1 MRPLARLAIAG
12 LVLIVLRA
20 WCQAGSVPPEWEVR
34 AQVGALT
41 AGLERLKPLL
51 EQVRPQEWIGH
62 GAPQGYVAQ
71 HGAIGVELGYLERS
85 ARILAERPDRLPAAL
100 DTFFRLERLQAL
112 LSSLGEGVRRYQNPA
127 LADLIDSVLSEST
140 PARDSLRQY
149 VLDLAEVKERQLAV
163 ADQEAQ
169 RCRALLIRQPPAR
182 SSPPAR
188 KGPAASREQP

>member
-1 MRPLARLAIAG
+1 MRPLARLATAG
-12 LVLIVLRA
+12 LILIVPPA

-34 AQVGALT
+34 AQIGGLT

-51 EQVRPQEWIGH
+51 EQVRPQEWISQ

-71 HGAIGVELGYLERS
+71 HRTIGVELGYLERS
-85 ARILAERPDRLPAAL
+85 ARLLAERPDRLTAAL
-100 DTFFRLERLQAL
+100 DTFFRVERLQAL

-127 LADLIDSVLSEST
+127 LADLIDSVLSESA
-140 PARDSLRQY
+140 PARDGLRQY

-188 KGPAASREQP
+188 KDPAASREQP